1 LLGIEGI
8 KPFECVGTN
17 EEVVMG
23 MKKSLDM
30 REGTLPPVLEMFA
43 HEILPNMSEADWL
56 ALEKK
61 LFTISDERN
70 IPELFRPLLAASS
83 RYIKLC

>member
-30 REGTLPPVLEMFA
+30 REGTLPPILEMFSR
-43 HEILPNMSEADWL
+43 EIVPAMSEANWL

-61 LFTISDERN
+61 LFTISDEKN
-70 IPELFRPLLAASS
+70 IPKLFRPLLAGD
-83 RYIKLC
+83 